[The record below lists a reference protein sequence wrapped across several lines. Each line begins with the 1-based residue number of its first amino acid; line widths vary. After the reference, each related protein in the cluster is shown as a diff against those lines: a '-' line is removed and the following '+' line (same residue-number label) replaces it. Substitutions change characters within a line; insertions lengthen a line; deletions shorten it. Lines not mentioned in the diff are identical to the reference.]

1 MDRQALARALRDTLQ
16 SASNSVAS
24 GVSAPID
31 LIAAG
36 LRKVGVPIP
45 EAPLGGS
52 QWMENVG
59 LTVPVQDGIPK
70 VAGETL
76 GMIVPMVAAAKAP
89 QIASAVNKGF
99 ENLATPRTLNTPAF
113 QGQRGAVYVGDK
125 LTTNIDDANE
135 FAKKIRNL
143 GAQYRPNII
152 EDAGGSVYVTVD
164 KLPLTKSGA
173 VAKNRTPMPTNFKAR
188 FADHPQYWGASISS
202 DPITQNTAEDA
213 YKLFAHEVLGQQAP
227 ETITK
232 AFFVPQDKVGKITEK
247 TLKTMPSLS
256 GKSMVQKYI
265 EETRPFSF
273 YDNIILERNN
283 QPMGLMGV
291 K

>member
-1 MDRQALARALRDTLQ
+1 MDKKALIKALRDTVQ
-16 SASNSVAS
+16 SASNTVAS
-24 GVSAPID
+24 GVSAPVD

-36 LRKVGVPIP
+36 LRKVGLPIP
-45 EAPLGGS
+45 QAPVGGS
-52 QWMENVG
+52 QWMENIG
-59 LTVPVQDGIPK
+59 LTVPVEDGIPK
-70 VAGETL
+70 LAGETL
-76 GMIVPMVAAAKAP
+76 GMIVPMAATAKAP
-89 QIASAVNKGF
+89 QIAAAANRGL
-99 ENLATPRTLNTPAF
+99 ENLTAPQTLNTPGF
-113 QGQRGAVYVGDK
+113 RGQRGAVYVGDK

-135 FAKKIRNL
+135 FAQKIRNL

-213 YKLFAHEVLGQQAP
+213 YQLFAHEVLGQQAP

-265 EETRPFSF
+265 EETRPFTF
-273 YDNIILERNN
+273 YEPKLNN

>member
-1 MDRQALARALRDTLQ
+1 MDKKALIKALRDTVQ
-16 SASNSVAS
+16 SASNTVAS
-24 GVSAPID
+24 GVSAPVD

-36 LRKVGVPIP
+36 LRKVGLPIP
-45 EAPLGGS
+45 QAPVGGS
-52 QWMENVG
+52 QWMENMG
-59 LTVPVQDGIPK
+59 LTVPVEDGIPK
-70 VAGETL
+70 MAGETL
-76 GMIVPMVAAAKAP
+76 GMIVPMVATAKAP
-89 QIASAVNKGF
+89 QIAAAANKGL
-99 ENLATPRTLNTPAF
+99 ENLAAPRTLNTPGYG
-113 QGQRGAVYVGDK
+113 GQRGAVYVGDK
-125 LTTNIDDANE
+125 LTANIDDANE
-135 FAKKIRNL
+135 FAQKIKNL
-143 GAQYRPNII
+143 GVQYRPNII

-173 VAKNRTPMPTNFKAR
+173 VAKNRNPIPTNFKAR

-213 YKLFAHEVLGQQAP
+213 YQLFAHKVLGQQAP
-227 ETITK
+227 ETITE

-265 EETRPFSF
+265 EEIRPFTF
-273 YDNIILERNN
+273 YEPKLNN